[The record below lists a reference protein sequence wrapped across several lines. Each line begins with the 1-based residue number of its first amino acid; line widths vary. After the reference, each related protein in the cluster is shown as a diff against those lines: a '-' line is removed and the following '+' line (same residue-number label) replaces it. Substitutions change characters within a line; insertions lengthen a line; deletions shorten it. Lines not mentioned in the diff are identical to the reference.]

1 MDMHKASR
9 RGCHESDEADV
20 CPVPVLTGVRPLDA
34 AILHTRNPSL
44 AEKLAERVPTAKR
57 GR

>member
-1 MDMHKASR
+1 MHKASR